1 MLTSRARR
9 ISGLAFAVALLLL
22 PAAARACLVGTG
34 TTPSCCTEA
43 ALDACLPAG
52 GGFDGSVTFSCGGSA
67 SITVTGTKGISAP
80 TTIDG
85 GGVVTIS
92 GGNSVQVFTV
102 DSASP
107 SRCRT

>member
-1 MLTSRARR
+1 MLTARACR
-9 ISGLAFAVALLLL
+9 IAGLALAVVLLLL

-34 TTPSCCTEA
+34 TAPSCTEA
-43 ALDACLPAG
+43 ALSACLPAG
-52 GGFDGSVTFSCGGSA
+52 GGFDGTVKFSCGGAA
-67 SITVTGTKGISAP
+67 SITVTGTKEISAP

-102 DSASP
+102 ESASP